1 MLRQDTRAREGG
13 FSVIIVLILLI
24 MLVGVALI
32 VLSTSRGDVFG
43 ATNERESAIALYAAE
58 AGIAHGKA
66 YMASIP
72 YDQARKYS
80 ALIGVTLPKQ
90 TFEFV
95 IPNTTPEVRVSASY
109 TVKFSNNYDMA
120 ADGGGDADGKVI
132 IHSEGEGPNGALAIV
147 ETTSGPRETM
157 RSGVGYCAQ
166 ANPPPSCRGQ

>member
-1 MLRQDTRAREGG
+1 MLKRYPRAREGG

-72 YDQARKYS
+72 FDPATKYS
-80 ALIGVTLPKQ
+80 ALIGVTLPTK
-90 TFEFV
+90 TFDYAV
-95 IPNTTPEVRVSASY
+95 PGTPPVTVPASY
-109 TVKFSNNYDMA
+109 TVTFLNNYDQA
-120 ADGGGDADGKVI
+120 TDAGGDRDGKLVI
-132 IHSEGEGPNGALAIV
+132 RSEGTGPNGARAIV
-147 ETTSGPRETM
+147 ETTSGPKETM
-157 RSGVGYCAQ
+157 QSGVGYCAQ